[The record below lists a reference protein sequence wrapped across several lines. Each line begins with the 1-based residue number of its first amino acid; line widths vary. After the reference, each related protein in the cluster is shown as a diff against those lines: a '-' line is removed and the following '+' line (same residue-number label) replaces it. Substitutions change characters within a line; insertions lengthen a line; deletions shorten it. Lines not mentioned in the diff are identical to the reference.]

1 MDAKLSI
8 FFEINVKKSI
18 NFIRAYI
25 FKLYYVYFH
34 QKSEKTV

>member
-8 FFEINVKKSI
+8 FFEINVKKII
-18 NFIRAYI
+18 NFTRAYI

-34 QKSEKTV
+34 QKSGKTV

>member
-18 NFIRAYI
+18 IFMRAFIFIIYRE
-25 FKLYYVYFH
+25 YFH
-34 QKSEKTV
+34 QNFGKTV